1 MFAGGGGAVVACV
14 QLLDGVNCI
23 QLVLSMFDAAA
34 RLSGDRCMRGRSL
47 VLVIILLAGTAGA
60 EWTWTP
66 ETGRWV
72 NAKRL
77 PKETAELQ
85 VEYARS
91 LMLEGKYKQAMEETS
106 KFSKFFPTSDAA
118 DDNQFL
124 RGEIRMKQQNYKSAS
139 KEFQQVL
146 KNYPDT
152 DLYQQAIANQYVI
165 GDHFYEEGQKKMNK
179 KWALLKKRPL
189 KRASEVYGMVIEN
202 QPFTPEAAQAQ
213 YKVGLC
219 HYAREE
225 YTEAAFEYR
234 RVIEDYAGSEFVD
247 DAGFGLAMCYYDG
260 SRPPDYDQTNSELAV
275 RAIDD
280 FTSQFPTD
288 GRTAELDTKRA
299 EMRARMAEGQLR
311 SAAFYVK
318 RREFLSARIYY
329 ELIAKDFAD
338 TPAATK
344 ANEWLAANPGAP
356 KMRGTVEAQ

>member
-1 MFAGGGGAVVACV
+1 
-14 QLLDGVNCI
+14 
-23 QLVLSMFDAAA
+23 
-34 RLSGDRCMRGRSL
+34 MRGR
-47 VLVIILLAGTAGA
+47 LLLLACLAVAGTASA

-72 NAKRL
+72 NVKRL
-77 PKETAELQ
+77 PKESPELQ
-85 VEYARS
+85 VEHARS
-91 LMLEGKYKQAMEETS
+91 LFLEGKYKQALEETD
-106 KFSKFFPTSDAA
+106 KFSKFFPSSDAA

-124 RGEIRMKQQNYKSAS
+124 RGEIRLKQGNYKGAS

-152 DLYQQAIANQYVI
+152 ELYDEAIANQYVI
-165 GDHFYEEGQKKMNK
+165 GDHYYEQGQKKMNK
-179 KWALLKKRPL
+179 KFALLKKRPL
-189 KRASEVYGMVIEN
+189 KRASEDYGMVIEN
-202 QPFTPEAAQAQ
+202 QPFTPEAAQAH

-234 RVIEDYAGSEFVD
+234 RVIEDYAASEWVD
-247 DAGFGLAMCYYDG
+247 EAGFGLAMCYYDG
-260 SRPPDYDQTNSELAV
+260 SRPADYDQTNTELAV

-280 FTSQFPTD
+280 FKAQFPTD
-288 GRTAELDTKRA
+288 GRTGDLDTKRS
-299 EMRARMAEGQLR
+299 EMRAKLAEGQLR

-329 ELIAKDFAD
+329 EQIAKDFAD
-338 TPAATK
+338 TPAAAT

-356 KMRGTVEAQ
+356 KLRGAAEAQ